1 MPMKRLIIVI
11 TLSALVFAPPSKGSA
26 QVRGTAMG
34 NLVSVISDGPFDAA
48 RNPALLALQP
58 ADTALAAYVRYRAF
72 DDTDIENKS
81 SLHMDTDEPK
91 TFNAG
96 AVAAYSMKFSGP
108 VLGLAVG
115 EMGRDLLSKRKSGV
129 TYHSGIMEKEEEDT
143 FETNPSLAVA
153 LGLPL
158 AGGSSF
164 GVQLITTYGYKRT
177 EKTSDYCDPG
187 YIPPAPYCIA
197 RLGKNTG
204 IEKSISARAG
214 FGYSLQTPATQIGLL
229 LTSGT
234 VTLAKNELEYN
245 HVEFDIAAPALHGRD
260 STPYK
265 AYYTESPRLVFGGY
279 HRLSP
284 RLGFAFEAAYTI
296 LNITSRKERDIAVN
310 VLPAS
315 NDSVTPL
322 ERNYTV
328 TTDDSLQ
335 FKGGLEFTA
344 RDGLSFTFGAGYDF
358 QKSTRESK
366 IENQMKIRLD
376 MEVIYAMLGA
386 HLALGQGTGISILLS
401 GGRAA
406 IDMSMDLNK
415 SFSIVLDDTVYMLDA
430 AIAVTTRY

>member
-1 MPMKRLIIVI
+1 MKRLIIVI

-26 QVRGTAMG
+26 QVRGTSMG
-34 NLVSVISDGPFDAA
+34 NLVTVISDGPFDAA

-81 SLHMDTDEPK
+81 SLHMDIDEPT

-96 AVAAYSMKFSGP
+96 AVAAYSMRLSGS
-108 VLGLAVG
+108 VLGFAVG
-115 EMGRDLLSKRKSGV
+115 EMGRDLLSKLKSGV
-129 TYHSGIMEKEEEDT
+129 TYHSVIMEKEEEKT
-143 FETNPSLAVA
+143 LETNPSLAVA

-164 GVQLITTYGYKRT
+164 GAQLITTYGYKRT
-177 EKTSDYCDPG
+177 DKTKDYYNPG
-187 YIPPAPYCIA
+187 LIA
-197 RLGKNTG
+197 RLGKNTK
-204 IEKSISARAG
+204 IEQSISARAG
-214 FGYSLQTPATQIGLL
+214 LGYSLQTPATQIGFLL
-229 LTSGT
+229 SSGT

-260 STPYK
+260 GTPYK

-284 RLGFAFEAAYTI
+284 RLGFALEAAYTI

-310 VLPAS
+310 VLPAT

-335 FKGGLEFTA
+335 FKGGLEFAA

-376 MEVIYAMLGA
+376 MEVIYDMLGA

-406 IDMSMDLNK
+406 MDMSMDLNK